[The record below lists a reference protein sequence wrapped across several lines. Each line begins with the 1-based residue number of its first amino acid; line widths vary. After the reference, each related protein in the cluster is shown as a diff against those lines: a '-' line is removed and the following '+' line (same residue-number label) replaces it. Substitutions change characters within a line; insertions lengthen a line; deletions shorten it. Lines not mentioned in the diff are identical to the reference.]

1 MLDSFVAENDQ
12 LKVEISKLKQ
22 LLEKDEQCIII
33 SELEEEIANLKDD
46 KDLLKEEVQSL
57 KTQNCLY
64 SEIVTFE
71 KSNSTRKNR
80 DKALKK
86 SLKTDTRAIRNVMIK
101 LVFPFI
107 KFIKKEDLQKMGGAA
122 NTIMKSYKLQIDET
136 KQISWWATHYLT
148 VANLFTEHRTEAAQ
162 KMKAAFRKGE

>member
-1 MLDSFVAENDQ
+1 MLDSFVAENVQ

-33 SELEEEIANLKDD
+33 AELEEEIANLKED

-80 DKALKK
+80 DKALKE
-86 SLKTDTRAIRNVMIK
+86 SLKTEFGP
-101 LVFPFI
+101 LH
-107 KFIKKEDLQKMGGAA
+107 Q
-122 NTIMKSYKLQIDET
+122 
-136 KQISWWATHYLT
+136 
-148 VANLFTEHRTEAAQ
+148 LFLSAPQ
-162 KMKAAFRKGE
+162 

>member
-1 MLDSFVAENDQ
+1 MLDSFVAENVQ

-33 SELEEEIANLKDD
+33 AELEEEIANLKED

-86 SLKTDTRAIRNVMIK
+86 SLKTDTRAIRDVMIK

-107 KFIKKEDLQKMGGAA
+107 KFIKKEDLQKMGGVA
-122 NTIMKSYKLQIDET
+122 NTIMKELQIEES

-148 VANLFTEHRTEAAQ
+148 VANLFTEHRTKAAQ
-162 KMKAAFRKGE
+162 KMKTAFRKGK